1 MCHCSYTKLHSL
13 CITCV
18 LLFAHPH
25 MQEFYMCKFIFFINN
40 IVAINFTMRCLLI
53 VENWI
58 GIVANLCF
66 IILVDVCSLKDE
78 MPSSL
83 RNGPNQAISHVGAMA
98 LLYYHCKLYSSEIT
112 TNYYLLLCNKV
123 SYAKCTT
130 SREDCP
136 CVRS

>member
-1 MCHCSYTKLHSL
+1 
-13 CITCV
+13 
-18 LLFAHPH
+18 
-25 MQEFYMCKFIFFINN
+25 MCKFIFFINN

-66 IILVDVCSLKDE
+66 IIIVDVCSLKDE

-98 LLYYHCKLYSSEIT
+98 RLYYLCKLYSSEIQQT
-112 TNYYLLLCNKV
+112 
-123 SYAKCTT
+123 TT
-130 SREDCP
+130 SCHVTRFPMPNVQHLERI
-136 CVRS
+136 VHA